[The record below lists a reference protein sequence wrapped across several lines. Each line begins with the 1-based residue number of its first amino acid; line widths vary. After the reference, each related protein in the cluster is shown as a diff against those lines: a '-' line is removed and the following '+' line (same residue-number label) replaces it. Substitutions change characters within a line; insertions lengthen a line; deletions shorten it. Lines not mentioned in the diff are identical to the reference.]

1 MFDVLCDLFFAL
13 GVWKTWIGLIISVYL
28 IFHANTVI
36 RRAMF
41 RLSAKAWPKRAVIAK
56 YSSAILKSEDM
67 HRSDTNGE
75 NGEVFFYFKYFDF
88 GLQFLNFRPL
98 RLCVE
103 GFDSVT
109 AAMLVCAQAKAA
121 LDD

>member
-41 RLSAKAWPKRAVIAK
+41 RLSAKAWPKCAVIAK

-67 HRSDTNGE
+67 HRSLIRMART
-75 NGEVFFYFKYFDF
+75 VRFFFI
-88 GLQFLNFRPL
+88 LNISISDYNFSISAP
-98 RLCVE
+98 
-103 GFDSVT
+103 
-109 AAMLVCAQAKAA
+109 
-121 LDD
+121 